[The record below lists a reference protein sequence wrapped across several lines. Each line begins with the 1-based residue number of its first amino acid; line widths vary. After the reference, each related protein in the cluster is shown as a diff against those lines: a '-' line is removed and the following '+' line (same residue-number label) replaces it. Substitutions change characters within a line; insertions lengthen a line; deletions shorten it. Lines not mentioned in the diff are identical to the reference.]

1 MNRLTRLVLKRP
13 VTTLLAVLAL
23 VVFGFSSLTTLRL
36 ELMPDMEMPM
46 KIVYTVYPGADSE
59 SVDDLVTTP
68 IEDKIGSL
76 SGVKSITSSSM
87 ENVSMVLLQYDYDQ
101 NVNDAYLD
109 LRAALDQVKSDLPD
123 DSQDPMII
131 EMNMDSMPSITYS
144 VSTSDGT
151 DALAFANQDVVPE
164 LEALSSV
171 AQVTVSGGQEQYI
184 KVELDRNALNQY
196 GLNMNSI
203 AQYIKATDFTI
214 PLGNLEQGSQS
225 ISAISTSDND
235 TVQAIRNIPL
245 YTATGSVI
253 HLSDVADI
261 DWSVKDADS
270 IARFNGEDTVTISM
284 TKNQSAS
291 TIGMVNDVKKVMK
304 NISEQNENAVI
315 EASYDASEM
324 IFESLG
330 SVGSTLALGVILS
343 MIVLF
348 IFFGDW
354 KASII
359 VGCSMPISLLMTVI
373 VMALMG
379 FSLNIMT
386 LGGLVIAIGMMV
398 DSSSVVIESCF
409 RARDRVPDFKEA
421 ALQGTTEVIS
431 SIVASTITTVVVYLP
446 LCFSGGMTGQIF
458 MQLGLTIVFSLVAS
472 LISAITLVPLF
483 FKMYQPQQKED
494 LKINHLLDIIKEKYD
509 HMERKV
515 LHRKKT
521 SVLVAVLLLIA
532 SFVILSFTNI
542 VAMPTMDEGMVS
554 VEATFRPGTRVETVS
569 EQILPIE
576 DMIAADENVENYTMT
591 ASSGSATISVN
602 LKDKRKM
609 STQEVVDKWIE
620 DTSDIVDMQL
630 DITMSSSMSMGTS
643 SSSGASITIGSVN
656 LEDA

>member
-1 MNRLTRLVLKRP
+1 MNRVTRLVLKRP

-184 KVELDRNALNQY
+184 KVELDRNALSQY

-235 TVQAIRNIPL
+235 TVQAIRDIPL

-253 HLSDVADI
+253 HLSDVADV

-324 IFESLG
+324 IFESLS

-554 VEATFRPGTRVETVS
+554 VEATFRP
-569 EQILPIE
+569 
-576 DMIAADENVENYTMT
+576 
-591 ASSGSATISVN
+591 
-602 LKDKRKM
+602 
-609 STQEVVDKWIE
+609 
-620 DTSDIVDMQL
+620 
-630 DITMSSSMSMGTS
+630 
-643 SSSGASITIGSVN
+643 
-656 LEDA
+656 

>member
-1 MNRLTRLVLKRP
+1 
-13 VTTLLAVLAL
+13 
-23 VVFGFSSLTTLRL
+23 
-36 ELMPDMEMPM
+36 M

-304 NISEQNENAVI
+304 NISEQNENAVV

-343 MIVLF
+343 MIVRRLESKYYCRMLNADLAVHDGNRYGFDGLLF
-348 IFFGDW
+348 EHY
-354 KASII
+354 
-359 VGCSMPISLLMTVI
+359 
-373 VMALMG
+373 
-379 FSLNIMT
+379 
-386 LGGLVIAIGMMV
+386 
-398 DSSSVVIESCF
+398 DSGWSGHRHRYDGRQLQC
-409 RARDRVPDFKEA
+409 RDRELFPCKRSSAGFQRGSTAGYHRSDF
-421 ALQGTTEVIS
+421 LYCGIHHHNG
-431 SIVASTITTVVVYLP
+431 
-446 LCFSGGMTGQIF
+446 CC
-458 MQLGLTIVFSLVAS
+458 
-472 LISAITLVPLF
+472 ISAVVLLRWNDRT
-483 FKMYQPQQKED
+483 D
-494 LKINHLLDIIKEKYD
+494 LYAAGSYD
-509 HMERKV
+509 CILPGGIPDLCDHSG
-515 LHRKKT
+515 T
-521 SVLVAVLLLIA
+521 AVL
-532 SFVILSFTNI
+532 
-542 VAMPTMDEGMVS
+542 
-554 VEATFRPGTRVETVS
+554 
-569 EQILPIE
+569 
-576 DMIAADENVENYTMT
+576 
-591 ASSGSATISVN
+591 
-602 LKDKRKM
+602 
-609 STQEVVDKWIE
+609 
-620 DTSDIVDMQL
+620 
-630 DITMSSSMSMGTS
+630 
-643 SSSGASITIGSVN
+643 
-656 LEDA
+656 

>member
-1 MNRLTRLVLKRP
+1 MNRVTRLVLKRP

-184 KVELDRNALNQY
+184 KVELDRNALSQY

-235 TVQAIRNIPL
+235 TVQAIRDIPL

-253 HLSDVADI
+253 HLSDVADV

-324 IFESLG
+324 IFESLS

-458 MQLGLTIVFSLVAS
+458 MQLGSDDCVLPGGIA
-472 LISAITLVPLF
+472 
-483 FKMYQPQQKED
+483 D
-494 LKINHLLDIIKEKYD
+494 LRD
-509 HMERKV
+509 HAGA
-515 LHRKKT
+515 
-521 SVLVAVLLLIA
+521 AVL
-532 SFVILSFTNI
+532 
-542 VAMPTMDEGMVS
+542 
-554 VEATFRPGTRVETVS
+554 
-569 EQILPIE
+569 
-576 DMIAADENVENYTMT
+576 
-591 ASSGSATISVN
+591 
-602 LKDKRKM
+602 
-609 STQEVVDKWIE
+609 
-620 DTSDIVDMQL
+620 
-630 DITMSSSMSMGTS
+630 
-643 SSSGASITIGSVN
+643 
-656 LEDA
+656 